1 MKKRITVTATL
12 LAATTLIGAHS
23 DAYAHNLD
31 VEEQNIDRTGEYN
44 EYGQEIV
51 ESRAKPWRDR
61 DGDSSFNNPHQL
73 KFPVS
78 DSQAIFGWLDSG
90 DVDVYE
96 ASTSLPGPSYEP
108 DFVVAAP
115 LPAACQTTKNQY
127 PAIALVAPFGT
138 APVQDPGIFEL
149 PFDVPFGHGVLPV
162 YNTPSKPRVIFELP
176 PEDTE
181 LPLGLSWFLPNGCYI
196 AEFPYSGFPNC
207 FVSDTLTAPVFA
219 PNTTYYLAVWNPSGD
234 AMDYTLNVGTGEEN
248 FQHNEALEDLVRDNN
263 HLHRPCTDPVFEPIE

>member
-1 MKKRITVTATL
+1 MKKQITATATL

-23 DAYAHNLD
+23 GAYAHNLD

-78 DSQAIFGWLDSG
+78 DSQAIFGWLDFG

-115 LPAACQTTKNQY
+115 LPAACQTTKNQSHKVKD
-127 PAIALVAPFGT
+127 LQ
-138 APVQDPGIFEL
+138 VQSHQIFQFSL
-149 PFDVPFGHGVLPV
+149 SFFIFFIFTHFHSFSLHFHFIFFSLCSNWSSHQ
-162 YNTPSKPRVIFELP
+162 NTPSLNRKTSSLLVFKL
-176 PEDTE
+176 
-181 LPLGLSWFLPNGCYI
+181 
-196 AEFPYSGFPNC
+196 EFPSEH
-207 FVSDTLTAPVFA
+207 SITAQ
-219 PNTTYYLAVWNPSGD
+219 
-234 AMDYTLNVGTGEEN
+234 E
-248 FQHNEALEDLVRDNN
+248 HNLQFLE
-263 HLHRPCTDPVFEPIE
+263 